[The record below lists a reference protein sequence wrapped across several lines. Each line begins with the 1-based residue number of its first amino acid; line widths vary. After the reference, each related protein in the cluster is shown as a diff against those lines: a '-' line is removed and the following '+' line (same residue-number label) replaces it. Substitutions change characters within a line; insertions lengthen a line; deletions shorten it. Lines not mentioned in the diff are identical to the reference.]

1 METKTSN
8 RCWLPADECTFTALS
23 FLMCFEEAIRTRF
36 DARVVSEG
44 TRTGWLNHKRGKQI
58 WEVKLKEDPL
68 QHLERV
74 KFVQFYSKAH
84 AVCVFMCVCVST
96 LLQSAA
102 TTCTQQTAK
111 WPTGDGRVMWIPALC
126 LYYSPLRSLA
136 GLRVL
141 IACGLPPTSYV
152 FFFFFAGAPSRSYG
166 NQHQHSDQTA
176 TAAFPSV
183 CVFFFF
189 LGWKEVCVICAYD
202 FITVFSSY
210 VAQS

>member
-84 AVCVFMCVCVST
+84 AVCVFMCVCVSA

-152 FFFFFAGAPSRSYG
+152 FFFFLLVHLPVPMATSTSIAIKQLQ
-166 NQHQHSDQTA
+166 QHFQ
-176 TAAFPSV
+176 V
-183 CVFFFF
+183 CVCSFFFF
-189 LGWKEVCVICAYD
+189 LGERRSV
-202 FITVFSSY
+202 
-210 VAQS
+210 

>member
-1 METKTSN
+1 MLVACWWVHFYSPKLSHVFWRGHSN
-8 RCWLPADECTFTALS
+8 TLWCS
-23 FLMCFEEAIRTRF
+23 
-36 DARVVSEG
+36 
-44 TRTGWLNHKRGKQI
+44 RGQWGDTDRLIKPQTEKQI

-84 AVCVFMCVCVST
+84 AVCVFMCVCVSA

-189 LGWKEVCVICAYD
+189 FFGWKEVCVICAYD